1 MKIKHDEWKVLQ
13 LFTATVVATVMSSAL
28 SNFALVNAVT
38 ISESTIEERLAKV
51 REHIKQ
57 TGETLNHTSETL
69 LSQTDN
75 HDTPA
80 KNSRCKLN
88 SQLSQWGKW
97 AKV

>member
-1 MKIKHDEWKVLQ
+1 MKTKHDEWKVLQ
-13 LFTATVVATVMSSAL
+13 LFTATVVATVITSAL

-57 TGETLNHTSETL
+57 TEETLNHK
-69 LSQTDN
+69 DN
-75 HDTPA
+75 HDVPA
-80 KNSRCKLN
+80 KNSLCKPK
-88 SQLSQWGKW
+88 SKLSQWGKW